1 MKIFGRC
8 VVLVTL
14 SLALLFL
21 HVIGSTAWPTRQ
33 DGTQTPSL
41 SPMSSSRSGLH
52 SIDTLPEQ
60 GLAPYKA
67 SAGSIH
73 KRMMPNFP
81 GNTGQVYRVKFTSF
95 GLITPLAIAARALEE
110 FYVEVAVKASTIW
123 ATLPQRQ
130 AMNLQLGHFRLN
142 FLCVGDTIPWTF
154 VKKIADNLWEAACR
168 QLTDLFEVIY
178 MDSSQKIAVKVWLEI
193 VEHSSGE
200 SNDGVR
206 EGSVPS
212 VTSP

>member
-8 VVLVTL
+8 VFLVTL

-41 SPMSSSRSGLH
+41 SPMSSSRSGLY
-52 SIDTLPEQ
+52 SIDTLPER

-73 KRMMPNFP
+73 KRMMPNFSR
-81 GNTGQVYRVKFTSF
+81 NTGLVHRVSFTSF
-95 GLITPLAIAARALEE
+95 SLITPIATAARALEE
-110 FYVEVAVKASTIW
+110 FYAEVAVKASTIW

-142 FLCVGDTIPWTF
+142 FQCVGDTIPWNF
-154 VKKIADNLWEAACR
+154 VKQLADSLWECACH
-168 QLTDLFEVIY
+168 QFTDLFEVIY
-178 MDSSQKIAVKVWLEI
+178 MDSLQKIAVKVWLEI
-193 VEHSSGE
+193 VEHSSGD

-212 VTSP
+212 ITSP